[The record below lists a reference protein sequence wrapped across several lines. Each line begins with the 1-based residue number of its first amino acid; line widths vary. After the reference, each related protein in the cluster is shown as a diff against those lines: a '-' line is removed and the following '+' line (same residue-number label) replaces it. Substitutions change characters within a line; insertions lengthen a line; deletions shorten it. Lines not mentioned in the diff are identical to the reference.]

1 MSAASSGVGLD
12 PDNGSRFRTF
22 CPSDFPELASPETKR
37 PRQTSKPS
45 SPLTRKTSY
54 PFAQDAPTGFPEFF
68 IIKQIEPN
76 KDLKNASCFLINK
89 AIEIHIGAGST
100 TKRLRDGTLLT
111 KVTSKKQA
119 QRITSLQ
126 TLGGI
131 IDVEVK
137 EHPTLN
143 HSKGLIFCY
152 DLKHLTEEEI
162 LDGLKGQKVTEVK
175 KMNKKVNG
183 EWVGTGS
190 VIVTFKAST
199 IPTSLDVG
207 IHHVQCKQYIPNP
220 MRCLNC
226 FKYGHPKKY
235 CKSNRICALCS
246 KDYHEGECETGN
258 KCTNC
263 DENHSNWSKD
273 CHRFKSEQEI
283 QRIVAVDKISI
294 IEARKKFRVNF
305 PNFAYP
311 TYASAA
317 NGIAFASSSNTH
329 IDRNIL
335 NTNTHDHETTQN
347 ANSSLSSH
355 PIPSTST
362 NLNVSQTKTND
373 NPFNVTIQPQTHTNI
388 QPLTLSC
395 SNLKPTTDQKN
406 LSSNPQT
413 KPTDSQSISTSPSQY
428 TLHQTNPTP
437 NKIQSTINENLTQI
451 LRKNNSTDT

>member
-1 MSAASSGVGLD
+1 MSAASSGVDLD
-12 PDNGSRFRTF
+12 PNYGSRFRDL
-22 CPSDFPELASPETKR
+22 CPSDFPDLASPKTKR
-37 PRQTSKPS
+37 SRQTNKPS
-45 SPLTRKTSY
+45 SPLIGKPSF

-68 IIKQIEPN
+68 IIKHIEPN

-89 AIEIHIGAGST
+89 AIEIHIGAGSI

-111 KVTSKKQA
+111 KVISKKQA
-119 QRITSLQ
+119 QLITSLQ

-152 DLKHLTEEEI
+152 DLKNLTEEEI
-162 LDGLKGQKVTEVK
+162 LDGLKGQRVTEVK
-175 KMNKKVNG
+175 KMNKKING

-207 IHHVQCKQYIPNP
+207 FHHVQCKQYIPSP

-235 CKSNRICALCS
+235 CKSDRICPLCS

-294 IEARKKFRVNF
+294 IEARRKFRINF

-317 NGIAFASSSNTH
+317 NGIAFVSRSNTH
-329 IDRNIL
+329 IDRKIL
-335 NTNTHDHETTQN
+335 NSNTHDLKTTQN
-347 ANSSLSSH
+347 AKSSPPSSS
-355 PIPSTST
+355 IPSTST
-362 NLNVSQTKTND
+362 NPNVSQTKTYD
-373 NPFNVTIQPQTHTNI
+373 NPFTVTTQPQTHTNI
-388 QPLTLSC
+388 PPRTLSS
-395 SNLKPTTDQKN
+395 SNLIQTTDPKA
-406 LSSNPQT
+406 LSSNSQS
-413 KPTDSQSISTSPSQY
+413 KPTDSQCVSALPSQY
-428 TLHQTNPTP
+428 TQYQTDPTQ

-451 LRKNNSTDT
+451 LRKNNSTDL